1 MKKQIILILII
12 TIGVASCNKNKT
24 AEPITPQ
31 NTAAST
37 NQTGLID
44 LFRSQYFNGSNMI
57 TAGENV
63 TITFINYSNNSSSE
77 VPAGNV
83 SFNSTVLKFDG
94 INYEDTTY
102 AISYTPSTYTIS
114 ASGSSQID
122 AFSTTFPQSFP
133 AFSGDALLPTTVSK
147 SVGFTVNLGSSIV
160 NASDT
165 STIHILNSSVKKIAP
180 GQTSVTFTPSDLSG
194 IMVANG
200 YYFEINLCN
209 RQTLSVNGKNYYV
222 KNNLLFTKYNVDV
235 TP

>member
-1 MKKQIILILII
+1 MKKIIFTLA
-12 TIGVASCNKNKT
+12 VAVALQACNKNKN
-24 AEPITPQ
+24 ADPITPP
-31 NTAAST
+31 NNVATTA
-37 NQTGLID
+37 QTGLID
-44 LFRSQYFNGSNMI
+44 LLRSQYFDGTNMV

-63 TITFINYSNNSSSE
+63 TITFINYDSNSSTE

-83 SFNSTVLKFDG
+83 SFNGTGLKFDG

-102 AISYTPSTYTIS
+102 AISYLPSTYTVS
-114 ASGSSQID
+114 ASGSGQID
-122 AFSTTFPQSFP
+122 AFSTTFTQSFP
-133 AFSGDALLPTTVSK
+133 SFTGDALLPITVSK

-165 STIHILNSSVKKIAP
+165 STIHILNSSIKKIAP
-180 GQTSVTFTPSDLSG
+180 GQTSVTFTPADLSG

-200 YYFEINLCN
+200 YYFELNLCN